1 MAGLVSDWRKA
12 VGKDPDR
19 WLEQAPEF
27 SRPICA
33 QLRDWIQRWEPDLE
47 PVVKWGAL
55 CFKARKL
62 VIALGAFKY
71 HAGLTFFRGTELPDE
86 AELFNQGEDNVSI
99 RTIRLT
105 TLENFNQRA
114 LKRLLRL
121 AVELD
126 YEPALPKPP
135 QARRPQLPMPP
146 ELAEALKKSPAAAAN
161 FEKMSFSG
169 QREYLA
175 WVGSAKRDETK
186 AQRVEQT
193 IAAVSKGYRWAN
205 RKKA

>member
-1 MAGLVSDWRKA
+1 MAGLVSDWRKP
-12 VGKDPDR
+12 VIKNPDR

-47 PVVKWGAL
+47 PSVKWGAL

-62 VIALGAFKY
+62 VVGLGAFKH
-71 HAGLTFFRGTELPDE
+71 HAGLTFFRGTELPDD
-86 AELFNQGEDNVSI
+86 AGLFNQGEENVSI
-99 RTIRLT
+99 RTIRIT

-114 LKRLLRL
+114 LKRLLHL

-126 YEPALPKPP
+126 YEPAMPKPP
-135 QARRPQLPMPP
+135 KAKRPQLPMPP
-146 ELAEALKKSPAAAAN
+146 EFAKALKGNPAAAAN
-161 FEKMSFSG
+161 FEKMSFSC

-175 WVGSAKRDETK
+175 WIGSAKREETK
-186 AQRVEQT
+186 ARHIAQA
-193 IAAVSKGYRWAN
+193 IAALSKGYRWVD
-205 RKKA
+205 RKKG